1 MRCPKCGYHSF
12 DDLDSCK
19 KCGVDLTEQKLR
31 FKYQGYVAPSPG
43 EELAEPEPAVAEI
56 PEEAEAESEAID
68 FGFDILDEVA
78 ELSAGDMEPP
88 AIADRIDA
96 EDQIDD
102 PFAIDLTADSG
113 LSLDQPFAVDDENVP
128 DDELPKLDDVRFNF

>member
-12 DDLDSCK
+12 DYLDSCK

-31 FKYQGYVAPSPG
+31 FKYQGYVAPAPG
-43 EELAEPEPAVAEI
+43 EELAEPEPEAPEL

-68 FGFDILDEVA
+68 FGFDILDEA
-78 ELSAGDMEPP
+78 EESSAGSLETP
-88 AIADRIDA
+88 AVADRMDA
-96 EDQIDD
+96 GEEIND
-102 PFAIDLTADSG
+102 PFAIDLAADSG
-113 LSLDQPFAVDDENVP
+113 LSLDQPFAVDNEKVP